1 MHGLLYGDQQQ
12 NSNKSSKRGLNGPF
26 IGSEDNL
33 DKKPSAKKMMP
44 EIVISPYTIETTNKN
59 FSPSNPMFNND
70 KAVRFKD
77 DGQNELP
84 NLMPEFENDLD
95 NSIVNSSDL
104 RGLKDAVNY
113 FNKTA
118 VKKPNKSQ
126 ASYNS
131 NMSNRSIS
139 NGQPQLPQQRYTNNP
154 LNQEIIM
161 QNDEEPPKEIIYAI
175 SSSYAQPGIQA
186 SISDATDIKKR
197 PVDENIYSQVVA
209 SSIRRGNKPQVEIEQ
224 AEQPVYMNTPYNL
237 AQQQQQQQQNSVQ
250 PGSSRTSSRNFNQW
264 NDSSL

>member
-12 NSNKSSKRGLNGPF
+12 HSNKSSKRGLNGPF

-44 EIVISPYTIETTNKN
+44 EIVISPYTFETTNKN
-59 FSPSNPMFNND
+59 FSPSNQMFNND
-70 KAVRFKD
+70 KAVRFKE
-77 DGQNELP
+77 DGHNELP
-84 NLMPEFENDLD
+84 NLMTDFENELD
-95 NSIVNSSDL
+95 NSVVNSSDL

-126 ASYNS
+126 PSYNS
-131 NMSNRSIS
+131 NMSNRSVTS
-139 NGQPQLPQQRYTNNP
+139 GQPQQLPQQRYITNP

-161 QNDEEPPKEIIYAI
+161 QNDQEPPNEIIYSI
-175 SSSYAQPGIQA
+175 SSSYAQPDIQA
-186 SISDATDIKKR
+186 NISNANDIKKR

-209 SSIRRGNKPQVEIEQ
+209 SSLRRGNKPQVELDET
-224 AEQPVYMNTPYNL
+224 EQPVYMNTPYNL
-237 AQQQQQQQQNSVQ
+237 AQQQPQQASSVQ